1 MGLRGIS
8 CLRDFGIDG
17 KGEEETR
24 TREEKM
30 WRTAPSKKYR
40 VSGVG
45 TSGGRLR

>member
-1 MGLRGIS
+1 MGLRGMS
-8 CLRDFGIDG
+8 CRRDFGIDG
-17 KGEEETR
+17 KETR